1 MKLKTIWSLEA
12 IYEFEAI
19 CEYWDKR
26 NNSNLYS
33 RKLFKLTQEVIK
45 IIEKH
50 PKLGVNSNSAN
61 IKMRLVE
68 NNYYLIY
75 KICDEHIEILKF
87 WDTRQNPKK
96 RKF

>member
-1 MKLKTIWSLEA
+1 MKLKTIWSLDA
-12 IYEFEAI
+12 IYELEDI

-26 NNSNLYS
+26 NKSNLYS
-33 RKLFKLTQEVIK
+33 RKLFKLTQVAIK

-61 IKMRLVE
+61 VKMRLVE

-75 KICDEHIEILKF
+75 DEHIEILKF
-87 WDTRQNPKK
+87 WDTRQNPNK